1 MITFQGAHR
10 EGSDMNLIERID
22 EARTRWNVL
31 DHPFYL
37 RWERGEL
44 SREDLAYYAGEYRH
58 AVVALADAAAV
69 GGDAEHAAE
78 EAAHIDLWDDFAAAL
93 DAPLDRE
100 PSIETRQCAAAWRP
114 EDSLAARAVLYAVE
128 SGQPAISQTKLTGLV
143 DHYGFTAGS
152 KATEYFELHADRD
165 HEHAAASVG
174 VLGQAPPEDADRLV
188 AAAEAALKGN
198 WRLLDGVQAKT

>member
-1 MITFQGAHR
+1 
-10 EGSDMNLIERID
+10 MNLIDRID

-69 GGDAEHAAE
+69 GGDSEHAAE

-93 DAPLDRE
+93 EAPLDRE
-100 PSIETRQCAAAWRP
+100 PSTETRECAEAWRP

-143 DHYGFTAGS
+143 DHYGLTAGS
-152 KATEYFELHADRD
+152 KATEYFELHSDRD
-165 HEHAAASVG
+165 HEHAAASAE
-174 VLGQAPPEDADRLV
+174 VLRKAAPEDADRLV

-198 WRLLDGVQAKT
+198 WHLLDGVEAKV

>member
-1 MITFQGAHR
+1 
-10 EGSDMNLIERID
+10 MNLIERIE

-100 PSIETRQCAAAWRP
+100 PNIETRECTTTWRP
-114 EDSLAARAVLYAVE
+114 EDSLEARAVLYAVE
-128 SGQPAISQTKLTGLV
+128 SGQPAISRTKLTGLV

-152 KATEYFELHADRD
+152 KATEYFELHSDRD
-165 HEHAAASVG
+165 HEHAAASAE
-174 VLGQAPPEDADRLV
+174 VLRNAAPEDADRLV
-188 AAAEAALKGN
+188 AAAEAALEGN
-198 WRLLDGVQAKT
+198 WRLLDGVQSQTA

>member
-1 MITFQGAHR
+1 
-10 EGSDMNLIERID
+10 MNLIDRID

-69 GGDAEHAAE
+69 GGDSEHAAE
-78 EAAHIDLWDDFAAAL
+78 EVAHIDRWDDFAAAL
-93 DAPLDRE
+93 EAPLDRE
-100 PSIETRQCAAAWRP
+100 PTTETRECAQVWRS
-114 EDSLAARAVLYAVE
+114 EDSLEARAVLYAVE

-143 DHYGFTAGS
+143 DHYGFTAGT

-165 HEHAAASVG
+165 HEHAAASAE
-174 VLGQAPPEDADRLV
+174 VLRNAAPEDADRLV
-188 AAAEAALKGN
+188 AAAEAALKAN